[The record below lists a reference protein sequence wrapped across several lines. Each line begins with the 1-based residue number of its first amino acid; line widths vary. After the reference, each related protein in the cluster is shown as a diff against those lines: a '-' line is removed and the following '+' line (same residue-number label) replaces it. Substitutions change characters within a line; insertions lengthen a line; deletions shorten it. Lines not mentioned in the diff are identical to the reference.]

1 MIASTQ
7 QVDLAMKKVAAE
19 CGEVVT
25 DVDLQIPKMMG
36 IAGIPVAMTERNC
49 NIQKFYLV
57 AGKCFVTISVPA
69 A

>member
-36 IAGIPVAMTERNC
+36 IAGIPV
-49 NIQKFYLV
+49 V
-57 AGKCFVTISVPA
+57 
-69 A
+69 